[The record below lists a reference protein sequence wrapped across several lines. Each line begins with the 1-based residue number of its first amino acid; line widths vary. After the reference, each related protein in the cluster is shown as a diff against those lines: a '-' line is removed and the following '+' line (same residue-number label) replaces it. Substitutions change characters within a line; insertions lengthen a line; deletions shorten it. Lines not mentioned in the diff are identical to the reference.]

1 MLFSSATLTAFHFF
15 EASFLGKMSQAEIED
30 GSGAV
35 IGSKLTITGAT
46 YENSGSYECRV
57 TNTHGEDK
65 QIAQIN
71 VAKVIDVGSG
81 SLDEP
86 FY

>member
-15 EASFLGKMSQAEIED
+15 EASFLGKMSQAEIKD

-46 YENSGSYECRV
+46 YENSGSYECRAS
-57 TNTHGEDK
+57 NTHGEDK

-71 VAKVIDVGSG
+71 VAKVIDGGSG
-81 SLDEP
+81 SMDEP

>member
-1 MLFSSATLTAFHFF
+1 MFSSATLTAFHFF
-15 EASFLGKMSQAEIED
+15 EASFLGKMSQADIED
-30 GSGAV
+30 GSGAL

-46 YENSGSYECRV
+46 YDNSGSYECRA

-71 VAKVIDVGSG
+71 VAKVIDGSG